1 MEDIKKLYPLK
12 FLPIAETFDWGGE
25 QMHIRYS
32 KSFVVADDKG
42 NEKKLPKGVPV
53 AESHELADLGYRDSQ
68 VREGWLAGNSIS
80 ELMDTYLDRLVGE
93 DPFAHFGRQF
103 PVGVKFIDATGRIP
117 LMVCPDDNTARSRY
131 DFLGKT
137 KLWYVVDAKEGAQL
151 FIGFKQDISSSDF
164 YSACISGD
172 MEKHLNVITPHKGD
186 SFIITPGEVHSAAG
200 GVLLLEVS
208 QASPL
213 DFCLTGWGKE
223 LPEGEFDPAL
233 NFIEALDFV
242 NLRKHL
248 APARPSSPAELA
260 NLQQFKVSRIEL
272 KDPAHI
278 FGAQY
283 GCFLF
288 YSCVEGEFSVRIGGE
303 NEERED
309 YIVRSGESV
318 LLPAEVE
325 DFYLLPRTMGTTLL
339 EITLPLQADRDGY
352 IDPEAEEKLKEES
365 LKGEEEKEW

>member
-25 QMHIRYS
+25 QMRKRYA

-42 NEKKLPKGVPV
+42 REKKLPAGMPL

-68 VREGWLAGNSIS
+68 VREGWLSGNTIS

-117 LMVCPDDNTARSRY
+117 LMACPDDTTARNRY

-137 KLWYVVDAKEGAQL
+137 KLWYVVDAKPGAKL
-151 FIGFKQDISSSDF
+151 FIGFKQDLSSEDF
-164 YSACISGD
+164 CSACISGD
-172 MEKHLNVITPHKGD
+172 MEKHLNAITPRKGD
-186 SFIITPGEVHSAAG
+186 SFLITPGEVHSAAG

-223 LPEGEFDPAL
+223 LPDGEFDPAL
-233 NFIEALDFV
+233 NFVEALDFV
-242 NLRKHL
+242 NLRKHI
-248 APARPSSPAELA
+248 APKRPSSPAELA
-260 NLQQFKVSRIEL
+260 DLQQFKASRIEL
-272 KDPAHI
+272 KDSAHI
-278 FGAQY
+278 IGAQY

-288 YSCVEGEFSVRIGGE
+288 YCCVDGECAIQLTGE
-303 NEERED
+303 NDEKEN
-309 YIVRSGESV
+309 YIIRSGESILV
-318 LLPAEVE
+318 PAEVD
-325 DFYLLPRTMGTTLL
+325 DFYLLPRTMGTTLI
-339 EITLPLQADRDGY
+339 EVTLPLQA
-352 IDPEAEEKLKEES
+352 EKDEYMDTEIGKDKKE
-365 LKGEEEKEW
+365 EEEKW